1 MLTIL
6 PQQNSEFTVRGRLS
20 NVRVGLFGGTFNPIH
35 IGHLALAEN
44 VTESLSLDRMFLIPS
59 KIPPHKKGNI
69 IEPEKR
75 LEMVSMVAD
84 KLGDKFYVSD
94 YEVNTEGISYTH
106 KTLIHFRGI
115 YPDDELFFACGTDI
129 FETISKWHEYEDLFN
144 YANFV
149 VVSRSM
155 VSFGKMLEAMPEWM
169 HDMVIREDQYKGEKF
184 GKIILYEMP
193 PVDIS
198 STEIR
203 DVLEASYRK
212 ANLPEVV
219 YEYISEKGLY
229 RGNE

>member
-1 MLTIL
+1 MRT
-6 PQQNSEFTVRGRLS
+6 
-20 NVRVGLFGGTFNPIH
+20 GLFGGTFNPIH

-44 VTESLSLDRMFLIPS
+44 VADSFAMDRMILIPS
-59 KIPPHKKGNI
+59 KIPPHKKGDI
-69 IEPEKR
+69 IAPEMR
-75 LEMVSMVAD
+75 LEMVQMCTD
-84 KLGDKFYVSD
+84 TLGERFSVSD
-94 YEVNTEGISYTH
+94 FEVKNEGISYSLL
-106 KTLIHFRGI
+106 TLQHFREK

-129 FETISKWHEYEDLFN
+129 FASIHKWHRFDEMFD
-144 YANFV
+144 YANFI

-155 VSFGKMLEAMPEWM
+155 ISFGKMLEAVPEWL
-169 HDMVIREDQYKGEKF
+169 HDMVIRQDQYNGEKY

-203 DVLEASYRK
+203 DALEASYRR

-229 RGNE
+229 RGDE